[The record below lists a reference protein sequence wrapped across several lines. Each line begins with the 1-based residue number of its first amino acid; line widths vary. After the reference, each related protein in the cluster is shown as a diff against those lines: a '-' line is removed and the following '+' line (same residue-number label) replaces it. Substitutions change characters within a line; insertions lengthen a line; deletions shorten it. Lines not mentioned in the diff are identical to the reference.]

1 MDLHFADQELS
12 GFLVV
17 NYAICWRLCKA
28 GPRRHDKL
36 LNAILAQFFYSA
48 HITWAHS
55 GQICSLNSC
64 QLLRSY
70 ISSKSTLVRWRPLL
84 LKQLPHLLLILKRK
98 KVLHLIKRLWKVKGL
113 CQILKK
119 ENLNHILRRTGLPG
133 GPESNH
139 LKEKR
144 WTSPQFPG
152 QKLILWLLRQVW
164 A

>member
-1 MDLHFADQELS
+1 MTPKRHFEINWPLEALQS
-12 GFLVV
+12 
-17 NYAICWRLCKA
+17 RPSKA
-28 GPRRHDKL
+28 RQALKGHFG
-36 LNAILAQFFYSA
+36 AFFYSA

-55 GQICSLNSC
+55 GQISGLNSC

-84 LKQLPHLLLILKRK
+84 KQLPLPLLSLKGRK
-98 KVLHLIKRLWKVKGL
+98 VFHLIRRLWKAIGL
-113 CQILKK
+113 FQILKK
-119 ENLNHILRRTGLPG
+119 ENLNHILRRTGLLG

-144 WTSPQFPG
+144 WTSPRFLD
-152 QKLILWLLRQVW
+152 QKLIPWLLHQVW